1 MFTFFTCKLLY
12 DDDGTVFYS
21 PYFGQIL
28 NAWERAKSEENVLFL
43 FYEDLKK
50 VLIGEMHY
58 YGVII

>member
-1 MFTFFTCKLLY
+1 MMMMC
-12 DDDGTVFYS
+12 TVFYS

-28 NAWERAKSEENVLFL
+28 SAWERAKTEENVLFL

-50 VLIGEMHY
+50 VLNGEIHY